1 MCALIVDR
9 TPGVA
14 FRVLVVRKVNGHR
27 ALRRG
32 AAVLPSGSCHAYH
45 VERVAEQ
52 MDHWR
57 TADEQHAQ

>member
-1 MCALIVDR
+1 MCVLIVDC

-27 ALRRG
+27 ALLRR
-32 AAVLPSGSCHAYH
+32 AAVLSSGACHEHH

-52 MDHWR
+52 MD
-57 TADEQHAQ
+57 Q

>member
-52 MDHWR
+52 MDH
-57 TADEQHAQ
+57 